1 MRTLRIVTMF
11 GEMWARN
18 PENMSRIPNTND
30 TGGKGVY
37 VLYDGSMPVY
47 VGKGNMRFQIGRAKR
62 SLRRGQMWDHFSW
75 YGLDDQKMMHDIESL
90 VLRMLPPYL
99 RSLTQQKGKFGDADK
114 IKEVKK
120 NQVAEYISRKV
131 GKK

>member
-1 MRTLRIVTMF
+1 
-11 GEMWARN
+11 
-18 PENMSRIPNTND
+18 
-30 TGGKGVY
+30 
-37 VLYDGSMPVY
+37 
-47 VGKGNMRFQIGRAKR
+47 
-62 SLRRGQMWDHFSW
+62 MWDHFSW
-75 YGLDDQKMMHDIESL
+75 YALDDQKMMHDIESL